1 MATNTSLLS
10 TTSRVETPFI
20 GLRIGESTFGI
31 YDKNVINSKNS
42 NISARVKYPNYMT
55 ALTVEKINGAVN
67 NYTINLKYAIRA
79 GDDPNF
85 IDKVLSSISDN
96 WRISISYGDMSAP
109 SFIFREE
116 SALINNIRRS
126 VDINSSVIT
135 YTITA
140 VSESV
145 LAKAGNFTFQRAI
158 AKPSDK
164 IKEILYNKAYGLQ
177 DIFYGMRD
185 LETVLT
191 KGLIAG
197 DDAVVTIEEKRNIDL
212 FSYLNYLVSCM
223 SPISSR
229 VGYSGRYSL
238 VVYDDLTSEFGGPY
252 FKVTRLAAN
261 IQDTSVYNMYEIDIG
276 YPGNTLVTN
285 LQIEDN
291 EAYSLYQKYSEKIQ
305 QPEYIYRIDNEGNTV
320 VEYSPALTRSTNL
333 LKTTQADKVWWD
345 TMLQYSINASIT
357 IKGLLRPALL
367 MQYIKLNVLFYG
379 QKYNVSG
386 IYAITKQTDYVD
398 INGYRTTLSLLRI
411 PETQTGNP
419 IL

>member
-1 MATNTSLLS
+1 MINTSLLS

-20 GLRIGESTFGI
+20 GLRMGDATFGI
-31 YDKNVINSKNS
+31 YDKNVIGVKNN
-42 NISARVKYPNYMT
+42 NIISRVKYPNYMQ
-55 ALTVEKINGAVN
+55 ALSVEKINGAVN
-67 NYTINLKYAIRA
+67 NYTLTLKYSIRA

-85 IDKVLSSISDN
+85 IDKILSSISDS
-96 WRISISYGDMSAP
+96 WRINISYGDMSAP
-109 SFIFREE
+109 AFIFREE

-126 VDINSSVIT
+126 VDINSSTIT
-135 YTITA
+135 YTISA
-140 VSESV
+140 VSESF
-145 LAKAGNFTFQRAI
+145 LAKAGNFTFQRTI

-164 IKEILYNKAYGLQ
+164 IKELLYNKMYGLQ

-185 LETVLT
+185 LETVLS

-197 DDAVVTIEEKRNIDL
+197 DDKVVTIEEKKNTDL
-212 FSYLNYLVSCM
+212 FSYINYLVSCM
-223 SPISSR
+223 TPISSR
-229 VGYSGRYSL
+229 AGYSGRYSL

-252 FKVTRLAAN
+252 FKVSKLASN
-261 IQDTSVYNMYEIDIG
+261 IQDTTSYNMYEIDIG

-285 LQIEDN
+285 LQIDDN

-305 QPEYIYRIDNEGNTV
+305 QPEYIYRIDNDGNTV
-320 VEYSPALTRSTNL
+320 VEYSPALMRSTNL
-333 LKTTQADKVWWD
+333 LKTTQADKNWWD

-367 MQYIKLNVLFYG
+367 MQYVKLNVLFYG

-411 PETQTGNP
+411 PESQTGNP